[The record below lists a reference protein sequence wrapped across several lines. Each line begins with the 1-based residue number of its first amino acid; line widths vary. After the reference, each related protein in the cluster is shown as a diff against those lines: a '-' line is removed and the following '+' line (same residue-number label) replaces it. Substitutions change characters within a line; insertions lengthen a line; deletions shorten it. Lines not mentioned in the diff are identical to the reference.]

1 MTFIKVDVDKCDEI
15 LYEMTLKA
23 LPTVIERSSIFYS
36 FSFKRMTNSELTLD
50 SSVQFFKKRKES
62 EK

>member
-23 LPTVIERSSIFYS
+23 LPTVIERGSILYSIFS
-36 FSFKRMTNSELTLD
+36 KTDEF
-50 SSVQFFKKRKES
+50 
-62 EK
+62 